1 MRYHVSTNTL
11 PFETDT
17 ESFTVSLHPPPPP
30 CEHASVLRPENPVIV
45 GGLMAA
51 EEGLAMVR
59 ARAKRHRWHGKTLK
73 SNDPLVVSAGW
84 RRFQTQ
90 PVFALEDPNERQR

>member
-1 MRYHVSTNTL
+1 
-11 PFETDT
+11 
-17 ESFTVSLHPPPPP
+17 
-30 CEHASVLRPENPVIV
+30 
-45 GGLMAA
+45 MAA

-59 ARAKRHRWHGKTLK
+59 TRAKRHRWHGKTLK

-90 PVFALEDPNERQR
+90 PVFATEDPNERQR

>member
-1 MRYHVSTNTL
+1 MS
-11 PFETDT
+11 
-17 ESFTVSLHPPPPP
+17 
-30 CEHASVLRPENPVIV
+30 
-45 GGLMAA
+45 A

-59 ARAKRHRWHGKTLK
+59 TRAKRHRWHPKTLK

-90 PVFALEDPNERQR
+90 PVFALEDPNERQRWVRLEGRIDGYDSSCFVAVREKSGTFGWS

>member
-1 MRYHVSTNTL
+1 M
-11 PFETDT
+11 F
-17 ESFTVSLHPPPPP
+17 FAGFPPWDDD
-30 CEHASVLRPENPVIV
+30 LRPENPVIV

-59 ARAKRHRWHGKTLK
+59 TRAKRHRWHGKTLK

-90 PVFALEDPNERQR
+90 PVFATEDPNERQRSVFYL

>member
-1 MRYHVSTNTL
+1 MHLSFLLLYL
-11 PFETDT
+11 P
-17 ESFTVSLHPPPPP
+17 LPP
-30 CEHASVLRPENPVIV
+30 LRPENPVIV

-59 ARAKRHRWHGKTLK
+59 TRAKRHRWHGKTLK
-73 SNDPLVVSAGW
+73 SNDPLIVSAGW

-90 PVFALEDPNERQR
+90 PVFALEDPNERQRWAEKKNKC

>member
-1 MRYHVSTNTL
+1 MCFFLCVR
-11 PFETDT
+11 F
-17 ESFTVSLHPPPPP
+17 FIF
-30 CEHASVLRPENPVIV
+30 LRPENPVIV

-51 EEGLAMVR
+51 EEGVAMVR
-59 ARAKRHRWHGKTLK
+59 TRAKRHRWHGKTLK